1 MLALLYLFIWTLV
14 WVWTATE
21 RGNWNLIQ
29 ANLAGAAGGFV
40 VAMTVSVIGSRLFPA
55 DAASSTPFEAA
66 SILAV
71 TTTAGV
77 LAGVWMWMA
86 RRPRP
91 EHPLVRHMVAGLCA
105 LAAGV
110 TTLTIIAVNFR

>member
-1 MLALLYLFIWTLV
+1 MLALLYLFIWTVV
-14 WVWTATE
+14 WVWIATE

-40 VAMTVSVIGSRLFPA
+40 VAMTVSIIGSSLFPS
-55 DAASSTPFEAA
+55 DAASSTHFKG
-66 SILAV
+66 SVMAV

-77 LAGVWMWMA
+77 LAGVWMWLA
-86 RRPRP
+86 SRPRP
-91 EHPLVRHMVAGLCA
+91 AHPLVRHMVAGLCA